1 MVRKTRAVWQ
11 PDWRGPIEYSP
22 RDKPSQVTIRLDRN
36 INDVFNVGPSWFL
49 VGTAQK
55 KSIMNTVNVCLHF
68 PSIDAPTPAGISVI
82 PEEPLPSEGVVK
94 GGYPVDIAAQS
105 TVDLTTIGQSDLGC
119 SESLIEARLEPTGV
133 TQMEMEFT
141 VLGPPESYS
150 ETEDIPPCIT
160 EVIQPMEMAELVDIL
175 PTLSLIEE
183 EAASGPVTPSV
194 MDMLESFGLGVT
206 QSNAV
211 IQLEKSD
218 NEATYL
224 TPSEADYSSS
234 GTDSQGLASSA
245 GHATVKAMGNEVLH
259 PSFEG
264 PPEDTKDHKTSN
276 IGLPVRNRV
285 EWDRPSTSLSWLWH
299 TPCLFLETTFF
310 YSAECFI
317 KGKIRV
323 ITNDE
328 VICPLTTL

>member
-1 MVRKTRAVWQ
+1 M
-11 PDWRGPIEYSP
+11 
-22 RDKPSQVTIRLDRN
+22 IRLDHN

-49 VGTAQK
+49 VCTAQR
-55 KSIMNTVNVCLHF
+55 KSIMNTVPF
-68 PSIDAPTPAGISVI
+68 PSLDAPTPAGISVI
-82 PEEPLPSEGVVK
+82 PEEPLQSEGVVK

-105 TVDLTTIGQSDLGC
+105 TVDLTSIGQADLGC

-133 TQMEMEFT
+133 TQMEMGFT

-150 ETEDIPPCIT
+150 TQDIPPCIT

-194 MDMLESFGLGVT
+194 MDMLESFGLGMT

-218 NEATYL
+218 NEAPYL
-224 TPSEADYSSS
+224 TPSEADCSSS
-234 GTDSQGLASSA
+234 GTDSQGLASSE
-245 GHATVKAMGNEVLH
+245 GHATVNATVNAMGNEVVH

-264 PPEDTKDHKTSN
+264 LPKDTEDHKTSN

-285 EWDRPSTSLSWLWH
+285 EWDRPSTSLS
-299 TPCLFLETTFF
+299 
-310 YSAECFI
+310 
-317 KGKIRV
+317 
-323 ITNDE
+323 
-328 VICPLTTL
+328 

>member
-1 MVRKTRAVWQ
+1 M
-11 PDWRGPIEYSP
+11 
-22 RDKPSQVTIRLDRN
+22 TIRLDRN

-285 EWDRPSTSLSWLWH
+285 EWDRPSTSLS
-299 TPCLFLETTFF
+299 
-310 YSAECFI
+310 
-317 KGKIRV
+317 
-323 ITNDE
+323 
-328 VICPLTTL
+328 